1 MKNTIRISVFILS
14 LFTLTFSQ
22 SCGDKGGLKELIF
35 PVADDVTLGQQVVA
49 QIESDPTEFPILDP
63 SDYADAYTY
72 LNSMKNTILQ
82 SGTVEHADIFPYE
95 LKIIH
100 RDDVLNAFA
109 TPGGYIYVYTG
120 LIKYL
125 DKADDLAGVM
135 GHEIAH
141 SDRRHSVNQ
150 MIKNVG
156 VQTLISIVAGEG
168 TSAQLAS
175 VVGGLLSLKFSR
187 TDESE
192 ADEYSVIYLG
202 DTDYACNG
210 AARFFEKIEAEGGA
224 GVPEF
229 LSTHPSPDNRVTDI
243 NSKATELACDINPI
257 EESSFTYEDFKNSL
271 PQ

>member
-1 MKNTIRISVFILS
+1 MKQLRISFF
-14 LFTLTFSQ
+14 LFALGVIGISQ
-22 SCGDKGGLKELIF
+22 SCGDTTIKELLF
-35 PVADDVTLGQQVVA
+35 PVEDDVTLGLQVVE
-49 QIESDPTEFPILDP
+49 QIEANPDEYPLLDETE
-63 SDYADAYTY
+63 YADAYAY
-72 LNSMKNTILQ
+72 LNAMKNTILQ
-82 SGTVEHADIFPYE
+82 SDGVEYEDIFAYE

-141 SDRRHSVNQ
+141 ADRRHSVNQ

-156 VQTLISIVAGEG
+156 VQTLISIVAGESSSS
-168 TSAQLAS
+168 TIAQ
-175 VVGGLLSLKFSR
+175 VVSGIIGLKFSR
-187 TDESE
+187 TDEAE
-192 ADEYSVIYLG
+192 ADEYSVLYLS

-210 AARFFEKIEAEGGA
+210 TATFFEKIEAEGGA

-229 LSTHPSPDNRVTDI
+229 LSTHPDPANRVEDI
-243 NSKATELACDINPI
+243 NAKAAEEQCDTTPITETT
-257 EESSFTYEDFKNSL
+257 FTYADFKNSL